1 VFKPGPYSEPARDA
15 ALEQAARCVSIANDI
30 WTPLNVRA
38 EAEDIAACL
47 VTAANLTPEGL

>member
-1 VFKPGPYSEPARDA
+1 MSASTEG
-15 ALEQAARCVSIANDI
+15 ALEAAARCVSIANDI

-47 VTAANLTPEGL
+47 VTAANLAARGLLGGIP